1 MSETTAPRTV
11 DKPWGRELWFAHT
24 DRCAGKLLY
33 VNKGER
39 LSLQFHKHKDET
51 SYLLSGR
58 ALITQG
64 AGDALDE
71 RVVEPGAVWRNE
83 PTVVHTIEALEDTI
97 VVEVSTPELDDVVR
111 ISDRYG
117 RADPAAR

>member
-1 MSETTAPRTV
+1 MSETTLPRTV

-24 DRCAGKLLY
+24 ERYAGKLLY
-33 VNKGER
+33 INKGER
-39 LSLQFHKHKDET
+39 LSLQFHRHKDET
-51 SYLLSGR
+51 SYILSGR

-64 AGDALDE
+64 AGDSRDE
-71 RVVEPGAVWRNE
+71 RVLEPGAVWHNE

-111 ISDRYG
+111 LSDRYG

>member
-1 MSETTAPRTV
+1 MSETPPPRTV

-24 DRCAGKLLY
+24 ERYAGKLLY

-39 LSLQFHKHKDET
+39 LSLQFHERKDET

-64 AGDALDE
+64 TGDSVDE
-71 RVVEPGAVWRNE
+71 RVLEPGAVWRNE

-111 ISDRYG
+111 LSDRYG
-117 RADPAAR
+117 RAEPAAD